1 MSEAAPAPNGNGRRQ
16 RLFLILGA
24 LAAFAF
30 ALHLFASILLPFVL
44 GALIAYLL
52 DPLADRLE
60 AVGVPRSLAAVLLVV
75 AMLAL
80 IVAFFLLLYP
90 LILAQLMILLQL
102 VPQYI
107 RSITILIQE
116 SLLWLEERLGPE
128 FVDQRLRQL
137 ALNQVTAMLGWVT
150 GAVASVVGGG
160 VQLFNVLML
169 VVVTPIVA
177 FYLLRDWPKMV
188 ANVDSWVPRRYVG
201 TVREVAREIDRVL
214 SAWVRGQALV
224 CLIFAVF
231 YAVALTAAGL
241 QLGLIVG
248 LTAGIIS
255 FIPYV
260 GTLTGFV
267 IGVGM
272 ALAQFTDWRD
282 VAVIAGI
289 FVFGNIIEG
298 YVIYPRLL
306 GERVELHAVWV
317 LFALFAGGAV
327 LGFIGVLLAVPAA
340 AAIGVVARYWL
351 KRYRASPLYLDEG
364 DR

>member
-1 MSEAAPAPNGNGRRQ
+1 MSEAAPADNGNGRRQ
-16 RLFLILGA
+16 RLYLILGA
-24 LAAFAF
+24 FAALAL

-60 AVGVPRSLAAVLLVV
+60 AVGVPRSLAAVLLVL

-90 LILAQLMILLQL
+90 LILAQLSILISL

-107 RSITILIQE
+107 RALSELIQE

-137 ALNQVTAMLGWVT
+137 ALNQVNTMLAWLT
-150 GAVASVVGGG
+150 GTIATVVGGG
-160 VQLFNVLML
+160 VQLFNVLMV

-177 FYLLRDWPKMV
+177 FYLLRDWPRMV
-188 ANVDSWVPRRYVG
+188 ASIESWVPRRYVG
-201 TVREVAREIDRVL
+201 TVREIAREIDRIL

-224 CLIFAVF
+224 CLIFALF

-248 LTAGIIS
+248 LTAGLIS

-272 ALAQFTDWRD
+272 AMAQFTDWRD
-282 VAVIAGI
+282 VVLIAGI

-306 GERVELHAVWV
+306 GERVELHAVWI

-327 LGFIGVLLAVPAA
+327 LGFIGVLLAVPIA

-351 KRYRASPLYLDEG
+351 KRYRASPLYLDEA
-364 DR
+364 DP

>member
-1 MSEAAPAPNGNGRRQ
+1 MSEAAPADNSNGRRQ
-16 RLFLILGA
+16 RLYLILGA
-24 LAAFAF
+24 VAGLAL

-60 AVGVPRSLAAVLLVV
+60 TVGVPRSLAAVLLVL

-90 LILAQLMILLQL
+90 LILAQFSILISL

-107 RSITILIQE
+107 RALSELIQE

-137 ALNQVTAMLGWVT
+137 ALSQVNTMLAWLT
-150 GAVASVVGGG
+150 GTIATVVGGG
-160 VQLFNVLML
+160 VQLFNVLMV

-177 FYLLRDWPKMV
+177 FYLLRDWPRMV
-188 ANVDSWVPRRYVG
+188 ASIESWVPRRYVG
-201 TVREVAREIDRVL
+201 TVREIAREIDRIL

-248 LTAGIIS
+248 LTAGLIS

-272 ALAQFTDWRD
+272 AMAQFTDWRD
-282 VAVIAGI
+282 VLLIAGI

-306 GERVELHAVWV
+306 GERVELHAVWI

-327 LGFIGVLLAVPAA
+327 LGFIGVLLAVPIA

-351 KRYRASPLYLDEG
+351 KRYRASPLYLDEA

>member
-1 MSEAAPAPNGNGRRQ
+1 MSEAAPADNGNGRRQ
-16 RLFLILGA
+16 RLYLILGA
-24 LAAFAF
+24 FAALAL

-60 AVGVPRSLAAVLLVV
+60 AVGVPRSLAAVLLVL

-90 LILAQLMILLQL
+90 LILAQLSILISL

-107 RSITILIQE
+107 RALSELIQE

-137 ALNQVTAMLGWVT
+137 ALNQVNTMLAWLT
-150 GAVASVVGGG
+150 GTIATVVGGG
-160 VQLFNVLML
+160 VQLFNVLMV

-177 FYLLRDWPKMV
+177 FYLLRDWPRMV
-188 ANVDSWVPRRYVG
+188 ASIESWVPRRYVG
-201 TVREVAREIDRVL
+201 TVREIAREIDRIL

-224 CLIFAVF
+224 CLIFALF

-248 LTAGIIS
+248 LTAGLIS

-272 ALAQFTDWRD
+272 AMAQFTDWRD
-282 VAVIAGI
+282 VVLIAGI

-306 GERVELHAVWV
+306 GERVELHAVWI

-327 LGFIGVLLAVPAA
+327 LGFIGVLLAVPIA

-351 KRYRASPLYLDEG
+351 KRYRASPLYLDEA

>member
-1 MSEAAPAPNGNGRRQ
+1 MSEAAPADNSNGRRQ
-16 RLFLILGA
+16 RLYLILGA
-24 LAAFAF
+24 VAGLAL

-60 AVGVPRSLAAVLLVV
+60 TVGVPRSLAAVLLVL

-90 LILAQLMILLQL
+90 LILAQFSILISL

-107 RSITILIQE
+107 RALSELIQE

-137 ALNQVTAMLGWVT
+137 ALSQVNTMLAWLT
-150 GAVASVVGGG
+150 GAIATVVGGG
-160 VQLFNVLML
+160 VQLFNVLMV

-177 FYLLRDWPKMV
+177 FYLLRDWPRMV
-188 ANVDSWVPRRYVG
+188 ASIESWVPRRYVG
-201 TVREVAREIDRVL
+201 TVREIAREIDRIL

-248 LTAGIIS
+248 LTAGLIS

-272 ALAQFTDWRD
+272 AMAQFTDWRD
-282 VAVIAGI
+282 VLLIAGI

-306 GERVELHAVWV
+306 GERVELHAVWI

-327 LGFIGVLLAVPAA
+327 LGFIGVLLAVPIA

-351 KRYRASPLYLDEG
+351 KRYRASPLYLDEA

>member
-1 MSEAAPAPNGNGRRQ
+1 MTAEEAESGRRQ
-16 RLFLILGA
+16 RLYLILGA
-24 LAAFAF
+24 LAAVAL

-60 AVGVPRSLAAVLLVV
+60 AVGVPRSLAAVALVV
-75 AMLAL
+75 ALLAL
-80 IVAFFLLLYP
+80 IILFLLLIYP
-90 LILAQLMILLQL
+90 LILAQLNILLSL
-102 VPQYI
+102 VPQYL
-107 RSITILIQE
+107 RALGNLMQE
-116 SLLWLEERLGPE
+116 ALVWLEERLGPE
-128 FVDQRLRQL
+128 VVDRRLREL
-137 ALNQVTAMLGWVT
+137 ATGQINTMLGWVT
-150 GAVASVVGGG
+150 GAVATVLGGG
-160 VQLFNVLML
+160 VQLFNVLMI
-169 VVVTPIVA
+169 VVVTPIVT

-188 ANVDSWVPRRYVG
+188 ASVDSWVPRRYIP
-201 TVREVAREIDRVL
+201 TVRELAREIDRIL

-248 LTAGIIS
+248 LTAGLIS

-260 GTLTGFV
+260 GTLSGFV
-267 IGVGM
+267 ISVGM
-272 ALAQFTDWRD
+272 AMVQFADWRD
-282 VAVIAGI
+282 VALIAAI
-289 FVFGNIIEG
+289 FVTGNIVEG

-306 GERVELHAVWV
+306 GDRVELHAVWV
-317 LFALFAGGAV
+317 LFALFAGGAL

-351 KRYRASPLYLDEG
+351 KRYRASALYRDEG
-364 DR
+364 GA

>member
-1 MSEAAPAPNGNGRRQ
+1 MSASDEDGRRA
-16 RLFLILGA
+16 RLLLILGA
-24 LAAFAF
+24 VAALVV

-44 GALIAYLL
+44 GALVAYLL

-60 AVGVPRSLAAVLLVV
+60 AVGMPRSLAAVLLVV

-90 LILAQLMILLQL
+90 LILAQLMILIQL

-107 RSITILIQE
+107 RALTIFIQE

-128 FVDQRLRQL
+128 IVDQRLRQL
-137 ALNQVTAMLGWVT
+137 ALNQVTAMLGWIT
-150 GAVASVVGGG
+150 GAIASVVGGG

-169 VVVTPIVA
+169 VVVTPIVT
-177 FYLLRDWPKMV
+177 FYLLRDWPKMI
-188 ANVDSWVPRRYVG
+188 AHVDSWVPRRYVG

-272 ALAQFTDWRD
+272 ALAQFSDWRD
-282 VAVIAGI
+282 VALIAAI
-289 FVFGNIIEG
+289 FVVGNIVEG

-306 GERVELHAVWV
+306 GNRVELHAVWV

-340 AAIGVVARYWL
+340 AAIGVIARYWL
-351 KRYRASPLYLDEG
+351 RRYRESPLYLDEG
-364 DR
+364 RP